1 MTAGVA
7 AAEVTFSGTANFG
20 YNDTDHAT
28 GASVGAAF
36 SDIDLN
42 IDFSQELNNG
52 YTAAASFEFDVAN
65 ADQGASFNASDA
77 VISLT
82 NADSGIHYGDTK
94 HGAEN
99 AWSAVG
105 SMENDAFRVADGEM
119 VTRADMTFGGA
130 KIGIS
135 LGDDTNYTVT
145 AASAT
150 TPAVKGTAKDYISLG
165 ITGSAGAF
173 SYALAHQNAN
183 TAWLDGDD
191 NSAKSQQATTGV
203 RVSTTLGGATVALG
217 YAKNDDGGSTGIEVS
232 YPMGALTTTASY
244 VQEGAAS
251 AENKWDVK
259 VAYAEG
265 ALGVTVATD
274 ESQDW
279 NVDVSYDMGNGMNLF
294 IGADDGGKDTYAGVS
309 YDLGGGASLLASYA
323 DDSNNT
329 DTDDEVGAKDYKE
342 DMTFQL
348 SFAF

>member
-1 MTAGVA
+1 M
-7 AAEVTFSGTANFG
+7 VTT
-20 YNDTDHAT
+20 TQMHTT

-42 IDFSQELNNG
+42 IAFSQELNNG

-105 SMENDAFRVADGEM
+105 SMDNDDFRVADGEM

-135 LGDDTNYTVT
+135 LGDDTNI
-145 AASAT
+145 S
-150 TPAVKGTAKDYISLG
+150 GTEKDYISLG
-165 ITGSAGAF
+165 ITGSAGSF

-183 TAWLDGDD
+183 TTTVDLDD
-191 NSAKSQQATTGV
+191 NSARTQQATTGV

-217 YAKNDDGGSTGIEVS
+217 YAKNDNGGSTGIEVS

-251 AENKWDVK
+251 AENNWDVK

-294 IGADDGGKDTYAGVS
+294 VGADDGGKDTYAGVS

-323 DDSNNT
+323 NDSNNT

-342 DMTFQL
+342 GMTFQL

>member
-36 SDIDLN
+36 SDMDLN
-42 IDFSQELNNG
+42 IAFSKELNNG
-52 YTAAASFEFDVAN
+52 YTAAASVELDYADAN
-65 ADQGASFNASDA
+65 QGNDISASDA
-77 VISLT
+77 LISLT

-99 AWSAVG
+99 ASSAVG
-105 SMENDAFRVADGEM
+105 SMDNDNFRVAKNEM

-135 LGDDTNYTVT
+135 LGDDTNI
-145 AASAT
+145 S
-150 TPAVKGTAKDYISLG
+150 GTEKDYISLG

-173 SYALAHQNAN
+173 SYALAHQNEN
-183 TAWLDGDD
+183 TATLDPVD
-191 NSAKSQQATTGV
+191 NLAATQLATTGV

-217 YAKNDDGGSTGIEVS
+217 YAKNDNGGSTGIEVS

-251 AENKWDVK
+251 AENNWDVK

-294 IGADDGGKDTYAGVS
+294 VGADDGGKDTYAGVS

-323 DDSNNT
+323 NDSNNT

-342 DMTFQL
+342 GMTFQL

>member
-7 AAEVTFSGTANFG
+7 AAEVTFSGTAKFG
-20 YNDTDHAT
+20 YNDTDHVT
-28 GASVGAAF
+28 GTSVGAAF
-36 SDIDLN
+36 SDMDLN
-42 IDFSQELNNG
+42 IAFSQELNNG
-52 YTAAASFEFDVAN
+52 YTAAASVELDYADAN
-65 ADQGASFNASDA
+65 QGNDISASDA
-77 VISLT
+77 LISLT

-105 SMENDAFRVADGEM
+105 SMDNDSFRDADGEM

-135 LGDDTNYTVT
+135 LGDDTNI
-145 AASAT
+145 S
-150 TPAVKGTAKDYISLG
+150 GTEKDYMSLG

-173 SYALAHQNAN
+173 SYALAHQNEN
-183 TAWLDGDD
+183 TATLDPVD
-191 NSAKSQQATTGV
+191 NLAATQLATTGV

-217 YAKNDDGGSTGIEVS
+217 YAKNDNGGSTGIEVS

-251 AENKWDVK
+251 AENNWDVK

-294 IGADDGGKDTYAGVS
+294 VGADDGGKDTYAGVS

-323 DDSNNT
+323 NDSDND

-342 DMTFQL
+342 GMTFQL

>member
-42 IDFSQELNNG
+42 IAFSQELNNG

-105 SMENDAFRVADGEM
+105 SMDNDDFRVADGEM

-135 LGDDTNYTVT
+135 LGDDTNI
-145 AASAT
+145 S
-150 TPAVKGTAKDYISLG
+150 GTEKDYISLG

-183 TAWLDGDD
+183 TATLDPDD
-191 NSAKSQQATTGV
+191 NSAATQLATTGV

-217 YAKNDDGGSTGIEVS
+217 YAKNDNGGSTGIEVS

-251 AENKWDVK
+251 AENNWDVK

-294 IGADDGGKDTYAGVS
+294 VGADDGGKDTYAGVS

-323 DDSNNT
+323 NDSDND

-342 DMTFQL
+342 GMTFQL

>member
-173 SYALAHQNAN
+173 SYALAHKNAN

-342 DMTFQL
+342 GMTFQL

>member
-173 SYALAHQNAN
+173 SYALAHKNAN

-279 NVDVSYDMGNGMNLF
+279 NVDVSYDIGNGMNLF

-329 DTDDEVGAKDYKE
+329 DTDDEVCAKDYKE
-342 DMTFQL
+342 GMTFQL

>member
-20 YNDTDHAT
+20 YNDTDAT
-28 GASVGAAF
+28 TGTSVGAAF

-52 YTAAASFEFDVAN
+52 YTAAASFEFDVTD
-65 ADQGASFNASDA
+65 ADQGASFSASDA

-105 SMENDAFRVADGEM
+105 SMDNDDFRVADGEM

-135 LGDDTNYTVT
+135 LGDDTNI
-145 AASAT
+145 S
-150 TPAVKGTAKDYISLG
+150 GTEKDYMSLG

-173 SYALAHQNAN
+173 SYALAHQNEN
-183 TAWLDGDD
+183 TTTVDLDD
-191 NSAKSQQATTGV
+191 NSALTLLATTGV

-217 YAKNDDGGSTGIEVS
+217 YAKNDNGGSTGIEVS

-244 VQEGAAS
+244 VQEGAAN
-251 AENKWDVK
+251 AENRWDVK

-274 ESQDW
+274 EGKDW
-279 NVDVSYDMGNGMNLF
+279 NVDVSYEMGNGLSLF
-294 IGADDGGKDTYAGVS
+294 VGADDGGEDTYAGVS

-323 DDSNNT
+323 NDNDND

-342 DMTFQL
+342 GMTFQL

>member
-7 AAEVTFSGTANFG
+7 AAEVTFSGTAKFG

-42 IDFSQELNNG
+42 IAFSQELNNG

-105 SMENDAFRVADGEM
+105 SMDNDDFRVAKNEM

-135 LGDDTNYTVT
+135 LGDDTNI
-145 AASAT
+145 S
-150 TPAVKGTAKDYISLG
+150 GTEKDYISLG

-173 SYALAHQNAN
+173 SYALAHQNEN
-183 TAWLDGDD
+183 TATLDPVD
-191 NSAKSQQATTGV
+191 NLAATQLATTGV

-217 YAKNDDGGSTGIEVS
+217 YAKNDNGGSTGIEVS

-244 VQEGAAS
+244 VQEGAAN
-251 AENKWDVK
+251 AENRWDVK

-274 ESQDW
+274 EGKDW
-279 NVDVSYDMGNGMNLF
+279 NVDVSYEMGNGLSLF
-294 IGADDGGKDTYAGVS
+294 VGADDGGEDTYAGVS

-323 DDSNNT
+323 NDNSNN
-329 DTDDEVGAKDYKE
+329 DDDDEVGAKDYKE
-342 DMTFQL
+342 GMTFQL

>member
-20 YNDTDHAT
+20 YNDTDHT
-28 GASVGAAF
+28 NGASVGAAF
-36 SDIDLN
+36 SDMDLN
-42 IDFSQELNNG
+42 ISFSKELNNG
-52 YTAAASFEFDVAN
+52 YTAAASVELDY
-65 ADQGASFNASDA
+65 ADTNQGNDISASDA
-77 VISLT
+77 LISLT

-94 HGAEN
+94 HGAQN

-105 SMENDAFRVADGEM
+105 SMDNDTFRAADGEM

-135 LGDDTNYTVT
+135 LGDDTNI
-145 AASAT
+145 S
-150 TPAVKGTAKDYISLG
+150 GTEKDYISLG
-165 ITGSAGAF
+165 ITGSAGSF

-183 TAWLDGDD
+183 TTTVDLDD
-191 NSAKSQQATTGV
+191 NSAFTQQATTGV
-203 RVSTTLGGATVALG
+203 RVSTSLGGATVALG
-217 YAKNDDGGSTGIEVS
+217 YAKNDNGGSTGIEVS

-294 IGADDGGKDTYAGVS
+294 VGADDGGKDTYAGVS

-323 DDSNNT
+323 NDSNNT

-342 DMTFQL
+342 GMTFQL

>member
-65 ADQGASFNASDA
+65 ADQGAIFNASDA

-173 SYALAHQNAN
+173 SYALAHKNAN

>member
-20 YNDTDHAT
+20 YNDTDATT

-42 IDFSQELNNG
+42 IAFSQELNNG

-105 SMENDAFRVADGEM
+105 SMDNDAFRVADGEM

-135 LGDDTNYTVT
+135 LGDDTQVT
-145 AASAT
+145 PSGPREVLKKITFHSASQALQAHSPMRWPIKT
-150 TPAVKGTAKDYISLG
+150 QTPLV
-165 ITGSAGAF
+165 
-173 SYALAHQNAN
+173 
-183 TAWLDGDD
+183 DGDD
-191 NSAKSQQATTGV
+191 NSARRNKQQPV
-203 RVSTTLGGATVALG
+203 FV
-217 YAKNDDGGSTGIEVS
+217 
-232 YPMGALTTTASY
+232 
-244 VQEGAAS
+244 
-251 AENKWDVK
+251 
-259 VAYAEG
+259 
-265 ALGVTVATD
+265 
-274 ESQDW
+274 
-279 NVDVSYDMGNGMNLF
+279 
-294 IGADDGGKDTYAGVS
+294 
-309 YDLGGGASLLASYA
+309 
-323 DDSNNT
+323 
-329 DTDDEVGAKDYKE
+329 
-342 DMTFQL
+342 
-348 SFAF
+348 

>member
-42 IDFSQELNNG
+42 IAFSQELNNG
-52 YTAAASFEFDVAN
+52 YTAAASAEFDVAN

-82 NADSGIHYGDTK
+82 NADSGIHYGDTT

-105 SMENDAFRVADGEM
+105 SMDNDDFRVAKDEM

-135 LGDDTNYTVT
+135 LGDDTNI
-145 AASAT
+145 S
-150 TPAVKGTAKDYISLG
+150 GTEKDYISLG

-173 SYALAHQNAN
+173 SYALAHQNEN
-183 TAWLDGDD
+183 TATLDPVD
-191 NSAKSQQATTGV
+191 NLAASQQATTGV

-251 AENKWDVK
+251 AENNWDVK
-259 VAYAEG
+259 VAYAADAVG
-265 ALGVTVATD
+265 LTVATD

-279 NVDVSYDMGNGMNLF
+279 NVDVSYEMGNGLSLF
-294 IGADDGGKDTYAGVS
+294 VGADDGGEDTYAGVS

-323 DDSNNT
+323 NDSNNN

-342 DMTFQL
+342 GMTFQL

>member
-1 MTAGVA
+1 MTAGIA
-7 AAEVTFSGTANFG
+7 AAEVTFSGTAKFG
-20 YNDTDHAT
+20 YNNTDHKT
-28 GASVGAAF
+28 GDSIGAAF
-36 SDIDLN
+36 SNLDLN

-52 YTAAASFEFDVAN
+52 FTAAASVEFDVTD
-65 ADQGASFNASDA
+65 ADQGVSFNASDA
-77 VISLT
+77 LISLT
-82 NADSGIHYGDTK
+82 NGDSGIHYGDTDHAAK
-94 HGAEN
+94 N
-99 AWSAVG
+99 AWTAVG
-105 SMENDAFRVADGEM
+105 SKDNDAFRAD
-119 VTRADMTFGGA
+119 VTFGGA
-130 KIGIS
+130 KLSVS
-135 LGDDTNYTVT
+135 LGDDTHLDNPTK
-145 AASAT
+145 AT
-150 TPAVKGTAKDYISLG
+150 IPVAGNEKDYISLG
-165 ITGSAGAF
+165 ISGSAGAF

-183 TAWLDGDD
+183 TLWLDD
-191 NSAKSQQATTGV
+191 NDNEAPSQLATTGV

-217 YAKNDDGGSTGIEVS
+217 YAKNDNGGSTGIEVS

-251 AENKWDVK
+251 AENNWDVK

-294 IGADDGGKDTYAGVS
+294 VGADDGGKDTYAGVS

-323 DDSNNT
+323 NDSNNT

-342 DMTFQL
+342 GMTFQL

>member
-20 YNDTDHAT
+20 YNDTDHT
-28 GASVGAAF
+28 NGASVGAAF
-36 SDIDLN
+36 SDMDLN
-42 IDFSQELNNG
+42 IAFSKELNNG
-52 YTAAASFEFDVAN
+52 YTAAASVELDYADAN
-65 ADQGASFNASDA
+65 QGNDISASDA
-77 VISLT
+77 LISLT

-94 HGAEN
+94 HGAQN

-105 SMENDAFRVADGEM
+105 SMDNDTFRAADGEM

-135 LGDDTNYTVT
+135 LGDDTNI
-145 AASAT
+145 S
-150 TPAVKGTAKDYISLG
+150 GTEKDYISLG
-165 ITGSAGAF
+165 ITGSAGSF

-183 TAWLDGDD
+183 TTTVDLDD
-191 NSAKSQQATTGV
+191 NSAFTQQATTGV

-217 YAKNDDGGSTGIEVS
+217 YAKNDNGGSTGIEVS

-244 VQEGAAS
+244 VQEGATG
-251 AENKWDVK
+251 AENNWDVK
-259 VAYAEG
+259 FVYAADPVG
-265 ALGVTVATD
+265 LTVATD

-279 NVDVSYDMGNGMNLF
+279 NVDVSYEMGNGLSLF
-294 IGADDGGKDTYAGVS
+294 VGADDVGKDTYAGVS

-323 DDSNNT
+323 NDSNNT

-342 DMTFQL
+342 GMTFQL

>member
-36 SDIDLN
+36 SDMDLN
-42 IDFSQELNNG
+42 IAFSKELNNG
-52 YTAAASFEFDVAN
+52 YTAAASVELDYADAN
-65 ADQGASFNASDA
+65 QGNDISASDA
-77 VISLT
+77 LISLT
-82 NADSGIHYGDTK
+82 NADSGIHYGDTT

-105 SMENDAFRVADGEM
+105 SMDNDAFRVADGEM

-135 LGDDTNYTVT
+135 LGDDTNI
-145 AASAT
+145 S
-150 TPAVKGTAKDYISLG
+150 GTDKDYISLG
-165 ITGSAGAF
+165 ITGSAGSL

-183 TAWLDGDD
+183 TTTVDLDD
-191 NSAKSQQATTGV
+191 NSASTQQATTGV

-217 YAKNDDGGSTGIEVS
+217 HAKNDNGGSTGIEVS

-244 VQEGAAS
+244 VQEGATG
-251 AENKWDVK
+251 AENNWDVK
-259 VAYAEG
+259 FVYAADAVG
-265 ALGVTVATD
+265 LTVATD

-279 NVDVSYDMGNGMNLF
+279 NVDVSYDMGNGLSLF
-294 IGADDGGKDTYAGVS
+294 VGADDGGEDTYAGVS

-323 DDSNNT
+323 NDNDNDDN
-329 DTDDEVGAKDYKE
+329 DDEVGAKDYKE
-342 DMTFQL
+342 GMTFQL

>member
-7 AAEVTFSGTANFG
+7 AAEVTFSGTAKFG

-42 IDFSQELNNG
+42 IAFSQELNNG

-105 SMENDAFRVADGEM
+105 SMDNDDFRVAKNEM

-135 LGDDTNYTVT
+135 LGDDTNI
-145 AASAT
+145 S
-150 TPAVKGTAKDYISLG
+150 GTEKDYISLG
-165 ITGSAGAF
+165 ISGSAGAF

-183 TAWLDGDD
+183 TLWLDGDD
-191 NSAKSQQATTGV
+191 NTAPSQLATTGV

-217 YAKNDDGGSTGIEVS
+217 YAKNDNGGSTGIEVS

-244 VQEGAAS
+244 VQEGATG
-251 AENKWDVK
+251 AENNWDVK
-259 VAYAEG
+259 FVYAADAVG
-265 ALGVTVATD
+265 LTVATD

-279 NVDVSYDMGNGMNLF
+279 NVDVSYEMGNGLSLF
-294 IGADDGGKDTYAGVS
+294 VGADDGGEDTYAGVS
-309 YDLGGGASLLASYA
+309 YDLGGGASMLASYA
-323 DDSNNT
+323 NDNDSDD
-329 DTDDEVGAKDYKE
+329 DDDEVGAKDYKE
-342 DMTFQL
+342 GMTFQL

>member
-1 MTAGVA
+1 M
-7 AAEVTFSGTANFG
+7 
-20 YNDTDHAT
+20 
-28 GASVGAAF
+28 
-36 SDIDLN
+36 
-42 IDFSQELNNG
+42 
-52 YTAAASFEFDVAN
+52 
-65 ADQGASFNASDA
+65 
-77 VISLT
+77 ISLT

-105 SMENDAFRVADGEM
+105 SMDNDDFRVAKNEM

-135 LGDDTNYTVT
+135 LGDDTNI
-145 AASAT
+145 S
-150 TPAVKGTAKDYISLG
+150 GTEKDYISLG

-173 SYALAHQNAN
+173 SYALAHQNEN
-183 TAWLDGDD
+183 TATLDPVD
-191 NSAKSQQATTGV
+191 NLAATQLATTGV

-217 YAKNDDGGSTGIEVS
+217 YAKNDNGGSTGIEVS

-294 IGADDGGKDTYAGVS
+294 VGADDGGKDTYAGVS

-323 DDSNNT
+323 NDSNNT

-342 DMTFQL
+342 GMTFQL

>member
-1 MTAGVA
+1 MAAGIA
-7 AAEVTFSGTANFG
+7 AADVTFSGTANFG
-20 YNDTDHAT
+20 YNDTDHKT
-28 GASVGAAF
+28 GESVGAAF
-36 SDIDLN
+36 SDLDLN
-42 IDFSQELNNG
+42 IGFSQELNNG
-52 YTAAASFEFDVAN
+52 FTA
-65 ADQGASFNASDA
+65 GASVELDYADANQGNDISASDA
-77 VISLT
+77 LVSLT
-82 NADSGIHYGDTK
+82 NGESGIYYGDTD
-94 HGAEN
+94 HAAEN
-99 AWSAVG
+99 AWTAVG
-105 SMENDAFRVADGEM
+105 SMDNDDFRVAKNEM

-135 LGDDTNYTVT
+135 LGDDTNI
-145 AASAT
+145 S
-150 TPAVKGTAKDYISLG
+150 GTEKDYISLG

-173 SYALAHQNAN
+173 SYALAHQNEN
-183 TAWLDGDD
+183 TATLDPVD
-191 NSAKSQQATTGV
+191 NLAATQLATTGV

-217 YAKNDDGGSTGIEVS
+217 YAKNDNGGSTGIEVS

-294 IGADDGGKDTYAGVS
+294 VGADDGGKDTYAGVS

-323 DDSNNT
+323 NDSNNT

-342 DMTFQL
+342 GMTFQL